1 MQDVRDYLARLFAA
15 VFLCPVAV
23 GVWIA
28 FIAAGLDFG
37 AFLSLLAQIHAH
49 YIGLDGEAQ
58 LVFKLEVLAG
68 WAVLAFG
75 FMFLSYLTNPP
86 RFNYRLEKKGDQWVT
101 DVVRK

>member
-28 FIAAGLDFG
+28 FIAAGFDFG
-37 AFLSLLAQIHAH
+37 GFLALLSDIHS
-49 YIGLDGEAQ
+49 YYVGLDAQ
-58 LVFKLEVLAG
+58 GQLIFKLEVIGG
-68 WAVLAFG
+68 WAALALG

-86 RFNYRLEKKGDQWVT
+86 RFSYRLEKKGDQWVT
-101 DVVRK
+101 DVIRQ

>member
-37 AFLSLLAQIHAH
+37 AFLSLLADIHAR
-49 YIGLDGEAQ
+49 YIGLDADAQ
-58 LVFKLEVLAG
+58 LVFKLEVLGG

-86 RFNYRLEKKGDQWVT
+86 RFHYRLEKKGDQWVT
-101 DVVRK
+101 DVIRP

>member
-28 FIAAGLDFG
+28 FIAAGFDFG
-37 AFLSLLAQIHAH
+37 AFLSLLAQIHA
-49 YIGLDGEAQ
+49 YYMGLDADGQ
-58 LVFKLEVLAG
+58 LVFKLEVLGG

-86 RFNYRLEKKGDQWVT
+86 RFNYRLEKKGDQLVT
-101 DVVRK
+101 DVIRS